1 MALEGWFC
9 DQCRDRN
16 TLQGLN
22 AADRRMSACPRRQ
35 RRCLEQYLADSW
47 LRVQSLPASR
57 DLNLQMDSFRVGSLA
72 CVHNKQTSINH
83 RSANN
88 GSIANPKQRPLESCS
103 GECQNVNPKRIEL
116 CKGRLRVGPSSVVLV
131 HFAVG
136 LGFAGFG
143 FFAGGFLE
151 FHIHTNCS
159 TCTTNVTVLL
169 FLCLLIVT
177 SPTLSSS
184 SSSSSTALQS
194 LQRDLEG
201 NCLLHPNPNQCARS
215 VGTKH
220 RGRPLSGETRTAA
233 GALSLGSTCCFGRL
247 WVTAHCCSWP
257 RGLIRP
263 SGWAQIGVQAET
275 ITGQTRPLHYSTQ

>member
-9 DQCRDRN
+9 AQCRDRN

-22 AADRRMSACPRRQ
+22 ATDRQMSACPRRQ

-57 DLNLQMDSFRVGSLA
+57 NLNLQMDSFRVGSLA

-83 RSANN
+83 RSDNN

-103 GECQNVNPKRIEL
+103 GECQNVNPKLIEL
-116 CKGRLRVGPSSVVLV
+116 CKGRLRVRPSSVVLV

-136 LGFAGFG
+136 LGFAGLG
-143 FFAGGFLE
+143 LFAGGFLE

-159 TCTTNVTVLL
+159 TCTTNVTVVL

-177 SPTLSSS
+177 SPTS
-184 SSSSSTALQS
+184 SSSSSTALQQQQPHS
-194 LQRDLEG
+194 HGQHHCH
-201 NCLLHPNPNQCARS
+201 NY
-215 VGTKH
+215 
-220 RGRPLSGETRTAA
+220 
-233 GALSLGSTCCFGRL
+233 F
-247 WVTAHCCSWP
+247 AH
-257 RGLIRP
+257 IRIIKIT
-263 SGWAQIGVQAET
+263 ST
-275 ITGQTRPLHYSTQ
+275 ITLSKIIIIDNVVIITVVNAHICLPSSC